1 MSAPFAHT
9 DDLMRLT
16 FDGCTIKQ
24 MLDACEQFLGTPVRL
39 SPVGAP
45 EKSVKSA
52 GYPQADFQELL
63 DSIYPKDKPL
73 GSDRYLEFISERYR
87 REHWDRPFIVD
98 SYTHRLKLC
107 YVHIGKTF
115 FGHIS
120 VLELETPLEEIDDER
135 VRLASRFVGLACV
148 AAGLSHQMLS
158 PDELL
163 GALLG
168 RKITTRTRLMV
179 ESAAPA
185 PEEQARYR
193 LLTAVMRGGVLE
205 YVYPLLRRS
214 LGALYP
220 GCWVTPAED
229 CACALL
235 RAERSPAREA
245 VLLEGRLSDL
255 LTKGQCAACVSPV
268 FGDLLDCPREQERM
282 LALPALRRAQAGGVV
297 FFEDHAE
304 CGLFYE
310 SGLPPEALRS
320 YCHPQ
325 LLKMRADDAREGT
338 QFFETLRA
346 HAQAGFKA
354 SRTAGRLFVH
364 VNTVLYRLSRIEA
377 LYALDL
383 EDEQTRFRLALSL
396 RILDYIE

>member
-1 MSAPFAHT
+1 MTPSLAGAER
-9 DDLMRLT
+9 LMRLT

-24 MLDACEQFLGTPVRL
+24 MLDACEEYLGTPVRL

-45 EKSVKSA
+45 EKSVKSG

-107 YVHIGKTF
+107 YVHIGRTF

-135 VRLASRFVGLACV
+135 IRLASRFVGLACV
-148 AAGLSHQMLS
+148 AAGTSHQMLS

-163 GALLG
+163 SALLG
-168 RKITTRTRLMV
+168 RKITTLTRLMV

-193 LLTAVMRGGVLE
+193 LLTVVMRGGVLE

-214 LGALYP
+214 LEALYP
-220 GCWVTPAED
+220 GCWMTPAED

-235 RAERSPAREA
+235 RAERTPARGA
-245 VLLEGRLSDL
+245 VLLDGRLAAL
-255 LTKGQCAACVSPV
+255 LGKSQCAACVSPV
-268 FGDLLDCPREQERM
+268 FSDLLGCAREHERM
-282 LALPALRRAQAGGVV
+282 LALPALRRAQAGSVV

-310 SGLPPEALRS
+310 SGLSPEILRS

-325 LLKMRADDAREGT
+325 LLRMRADDEREGT

-346 HAQAGFKA
+346 HAQCAFKA

-383 EDEQTRFRLALSL
+383 EDEQTRFALALSL
-396 RILDYIE
+396 RLLDYLE